1 MPKIV
6 AMKSFLILSVL
17 TAAVLSSCKKEYV
30 CECTNPGGTLTA
42 FRTKD
47 TKKRAE
53 QKCEDYYNENYG
65 SVVFNETSCKIR

>member
-1 MPKIV
+1 
-6 AMKSFLILSVL
+6 MKSSLILSIL
-17 TAAVLSSCKKEYV
+17 AAGALFASCKKEYV

-53 QKCEDYYNENYG
+53 QKCEDYYNQNYG

>member
-1 MPKIV
+1 
-6 AMKSFLILSVL
+6 MKTFALLLLFITSVIM
-17 TAAVLSSCKKEYV
+17 SSCKKEYV

-47 TKKRAE
+47 SKKRAKE
-53 QKCEDYYNENYG
+53 KCEDYYNQNYG

>member
-1 MPKIV
+1 MKQLFMLV
-6 AMKSFLILSVL
+6 AFATCTSLV
-17 TAAVLSSCKKEYV
+17 SCKKEYV

-53 QKCEDYYNENYG
+53 KKCDDYYTANYG

>member
-1 MPKIV
+1 
-6 AMKSFLILSVL
+6 MKAFFILSAFVASAL
-17 TAAVLSSCKKEYV
+17 LASCKKEYV

-47 TKKRAE
+47 SKKRAK
-53 QKCEDYYNENYG
+53 QKCEDYYNQNYG